1 VRKSLVIVVVVFL
14 SVTAEAAPPD
24 QKDTFEAA
32 FERLKGLAG
41 TWESTKNDAEVR
53 YYLTGNSSAV
63 VEVFKNSTSSV
74 YHMDGDDLLVTH
86 YCGANNQPRMKAV
99 DYDPER
105 GTLKFDFVDVTNV
118 ADPDEYYTR
127 EVEIVFQDE
136 SHVEVHF
143 NGIEKGHELPVVQ
156 PLRRRRAGR

>member
-1 VRKSLVIVVVVFL
+1 MVIVVAVFL

-24 QKDTFEAA
+24 QKDTFESA

-41 TWESTKNDAEVR
+41 TWQKADGDDEVR
-53 YYLTGNSSAV
+53 YYLTGSGSAV
-63 VEVFKNSTSSV
+63 VEVFENSMSSV

-99 DYDPER
+99 DYDPES

-136 SHVEVHF
+136 SHVEVRF
-143 NGIEKGHELPVVQ
+143 NGLRAGQEFPVVQ
-156 PLRRRRAGR
+156 PLRRKRAGR